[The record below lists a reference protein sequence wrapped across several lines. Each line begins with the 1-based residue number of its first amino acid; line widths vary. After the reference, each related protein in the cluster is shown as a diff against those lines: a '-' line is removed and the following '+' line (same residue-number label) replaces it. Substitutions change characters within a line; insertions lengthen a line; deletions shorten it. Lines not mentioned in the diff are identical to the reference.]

1 MNILSLSVDGAL
13 GFLIGMTL
21 GFLGGG
27 GSILTVPVLVYIV
40 GQDPHAA
47 VTASLMIVGANAALG
62 GFFHRMQGALD
73 WRVALLFG
81 GVGMVAAYLASGL
94 SKLMS
99 PTVLLILFALLMLV
113 VGAWML
119 FSKPP
124 IQVEVKG
131 RGWLVTALSGAG
143 VGVLTGILG
152 VGGGFLIVPALVMF
166 VGLPMRKAVGTS
178 LVVIALNSLAGI
190 LGHLN
195 GAAMNWAVIGIF
207 VLAGLAGNLVGVRLT
222 RVVKPDQLRAS
233 FAGFVV
239 LLALFLLY
247 DNLPKIGWRGSR
259 R

>member
-124 IQVEVKG
+124 IQVEMKG

-143 VGVLTGILG
+143 VGVFTGIFG